1 MADTAT
7 NNQTSGAW
15 PQLESGPLLVGGILV
30 GIGAVV
36 ALAGLTVA
44 GSHVVVATRR
54 WVKELETPPER
65 DCEAQVGAGQDGG
78 GLGREHVGG
87 STRNAKVRL
96 VRRGGN
102 GGIEIPAWVVISP
115 DGRFRRGVGQA
126 PRPFGSGHFH
136 RFSSRLVRPA
146 AQPLSQVRT

>member
-36 ALAGLTVA
+36 ALAGLTVV
-44 GSHVVVATRR
+44 GSHVVVATRA
-54 WVKELETPPER
+54 WVKELETPPSEIAR
-65 DCEAQVGAGQDGG
+65 LKWEQAKTAAVSGANTWRQ
-78 GLGREHVGG
+78 HP
-87 STRNAKVRL
+87 NAKVRL

-102 GGIEIPAWVVISP
+102 GGS
-115 DGRFRRGVGQA
+115 
-126 PRPFGSGHFH
+126 
-136 RFSSRLVRPA
+136 
-146 AQPLSQVRT
+146 